1 VKKIGLIL
9 LTVVMAMGALG
20 VGYALWW
27 DDLFMDVLV
36 TTGELDWEFWNDAYQ
51 EGYPRFPTFTQDDTG
66 LDPPD
71 FIKDVAYTDHEFL
84 DTDGDGDWDTLEL
97 YINNAYPFY
106 YNHISTWIH
115 CNGSVPLIIVGA
127 WVSFDG
133 GAEVWLPAGTPVV
146 SPDGA
151 YRINFGNNY
160 GEQLHF
166 CDSRDISFSF
176 ILLQPA
182 LQEHQ
187 YSFSIRYVAV
197 QYNEYVPGMY
207 VPPAP

>member
-27 DDLFMDVLV
+27 DDLFVDVYV
-36 TTGELDWEFWNDAYQ
+36 DTGELDWEFYNHQFEA
-51 EGYPRFPTFTQDDTG
+51 GYPTLPTFTPDDQG
-66 LDPPD
+66 IDPGWT
-71 FIKDVAYTDHEFL
+71 KDVGWTDHAWF
-84 DTDGDGDWDTLEL
+84 DTDGDLDWDKLEV
-97 YINNAYPFY
+97 YVHNAYPGY
-106 YNHISTWIH
+106 YNHVSTWVH
-115 CNGSVPLIIVGA
+115 VNGSVPIIIVGA

-133 GAEVWLPAGTPVV
+133 GAEVFLPIGAWTT

-151 YRINFGNNY
+151 YKVSFGNNY
-160 GEQLHF
+160 GYQFHY
-166 CDSRDISFSF
+166 CQSWDISFDF
-176 ILLQPA
+176 MLLQPA